1 MYLFYKTDEA
11 QVEVVTSEKNFLGAV
26 EKDFFKTIRFF
37 NSYESR
43 NFKVY
48 PQTKKEGE
56 WMLHAYCELVKL
68 NEPIPGW
75 LLHYFHISFSNILT
89 GAPVANALRLV
100 NAPHRPAESYVA
112 ERNEQ
117 IYLDVLDLKQKGM
130 PLFDAALELAD
141 KYELHESNI
150 QKIYSAI
157 KKNKIESELMSEDT
171 IIPF

>member
-1 MYLFYKTDEA
+1 MYLFYKNDEA
-11 QVEVVTSEKNFLGAV
+11 QVEMVVNEKAFFEAL
-26 EKDFFKTIRFF
+26 ERDFFKIIKLF

-43 NFKVY
+43 NFKIY
-48 PQTKKEGE
+48 PQTKNEGQ
-56 WMLHAYCELVKL
+56 WILHAYCKLMELKH
-68 NEPIPGW
+68 PIPGW
-75 LLHYFHISFSNILT
+75 LLHYFHISFSHILT

-100 NAPHRPAESYVA
+100 NAPHRPAESYLA

-117 IYLDVLDLKQKGM
+117 IYLDVLDLMQKGM

-157 KKNKIESELMSEDT
+157 KKNKIESDLMSEED
-171 IIPF
+171 IPF

>member
-11 QVEVVTSEKNFLGAV
+11 QVQIETKEKNFLENV
-26 EKDFFKTIRFF
+26 ERDFFKIIKLF
-37 NSYESR
+37 NSFDGR

-56 WMLHAYCELVKL
+56 WMLHAYCELMKL
-68 NEPIPGW
+68 NEPIPAW
-75 LLHYFHISFSNILT
+75 LSHYFHVSFSHILE
-89 GAPVANALRLV
+89 GAPVSKSLGLV

-112 ERNEQ
+112 ERNEN
-117 IYLDVLDLKQKGM
+117 IYLDVLELMQKGM
-130 PLFDAALELAD
+130 PLLDAAFELAD

-157 KKNKIESELMSEDT
+157 KKNKIESDLMSEEG
-171 IIPF
+171 IPF